1 MDIGVLISSGRWVLR
16 EACTQN
22 VAWQRMGVPPIS
34 MGINLSAL
42 QFGNA
47 SLLADIRSA
56 LLHSGMD
63 LSLLELE
70 LTEHMVIQNLEQ
82 AMDILGAIKREGG
95 REDVDG
101 AANAGSAALRI
112 LDARGRSAAQSV
124 ARRSHNRNGTVR
136 LA

>member
-95 REDVDG
+95 RMLTAQRMP
-101 AANAGSAALRI
+101 AAPRCVFSMHAVVPPRKASHADRI
-112 LDARGRSAAQSV
+112 IAM
-124 ARRSHNRNGTVR
+124 VR
-136 LA
+136 

>member
-1 MDIGVLISSGRWVLR
+1 
-16 EACTQN
+16 
-22 VAWQRMGVPPIS
+22 

-82 AMDILGAIKREGG
+82 VMDILGAIKREGG
-95 REDVDG
+95 C
-101 AANAGSAALRI
+101 
-112 LDARGRSAAQSV
+112 
-124 ARRSHNRNGTVR
+124 
-136 LA
+136 

>member
-1 MDIGVLISSGRWVLR
+1 MLISSGRWVLR

-82 AMDILGAIKREGG
+82 VMDILGAIKREGG
-95 REDVDG
+95 C
-101 AANAGSAALRI
+101 
-112 LDARGRSAAQSV
+112 
-124 ARRSHNRNGTVR
+124 
-136 LA
+136 